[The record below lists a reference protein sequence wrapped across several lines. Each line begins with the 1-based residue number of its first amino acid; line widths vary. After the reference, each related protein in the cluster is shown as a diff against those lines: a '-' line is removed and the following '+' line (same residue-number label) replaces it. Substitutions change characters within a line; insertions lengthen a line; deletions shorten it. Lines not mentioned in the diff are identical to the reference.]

1 MSEPSAWVFTVRIDC
16 LSQNRLYASRN
27 HWHMRKLIKELRD
40 TSRAAFD
47 AMRIRHNIPIAT
59 GKRRVTWER
68 ILGPRQHEFDEPNF
82 IGGLKPV
89 LDGLVRSGLLVDDR
103 PKFYV
108 GRYGQVHTMRTE
120 GPALRLAIE
129 EWSDE
134 ADQA

>member
-1 MSEPSAWVFTVRIDC
+1 MSEPSAWVFTVPINT
-16 LSQNRLYASRN
+16 LSQNRLYAARSFWARDAL
-27 HWHMRKLIKELRD
+27 KKELRD
-40 TSRAAFD
+40 AAQAAFSL
-47 AMRIRHNIPIAT
+47 MRIRHNIPIAT

-103 PKFYV
+103 PKYYT